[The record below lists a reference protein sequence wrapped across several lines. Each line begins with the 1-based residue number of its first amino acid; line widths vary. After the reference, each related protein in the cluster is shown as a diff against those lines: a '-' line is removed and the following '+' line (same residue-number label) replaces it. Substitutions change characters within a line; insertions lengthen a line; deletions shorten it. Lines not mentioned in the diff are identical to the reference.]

1 LGRTL
6 NDSVDDALVRRAA
19 ELLRTLGTS
28 HRLSI
33 VLELDRGP
41 RCVHELVAHLGA
53 SQSLVSQHLRVLR
66 NCGLV
71 IGTRRGKETEYSLTD
86 DHVGHIARDAL
97 SHGSERAS
105 QRTTRGIPERSPVTR
120 RRAGS

>member
-1 LGRTL
+1 MG
-6 NDSVDDALVRRAA
+6 DDVGVSRAA

-41 RCVHELVAHLGA
+41 RCVHELVEHLGA

-66 NCGLV
+66 NTGLV
-71 IGTRRGKETEYSLTD
+71 AGSRRGKETVYSLTD
-86 DHVGHIARDAL
+86 DHVAHIARDAL
-97 SHGSERAS
+97 SHSSE
-105 QRTTRGIPERSPVTR
+105 PPHPPPVAVAGAADSS
-120 RRAGS
+120 RAGRTARRS